1 MKYSSQIKPIDY
13 LQTHIGEITRQLAEQ
28 KEPLLITENGEAKFI
43 MQDIESYEKTQQSI
57 ALLKILALGNH
68 QIETAKTVTAKN
80 AIKRLREKKN
90 EI

>member
-1 MKYSSQIKPIDY
+1 VKYSSQIKPIDY

-68 QIETAKTVTAKN
+68 QIEAGKIVTVQS
-80 AIKRLREKKN
+80 AIKYLREK
-90 EI
+90 ILV